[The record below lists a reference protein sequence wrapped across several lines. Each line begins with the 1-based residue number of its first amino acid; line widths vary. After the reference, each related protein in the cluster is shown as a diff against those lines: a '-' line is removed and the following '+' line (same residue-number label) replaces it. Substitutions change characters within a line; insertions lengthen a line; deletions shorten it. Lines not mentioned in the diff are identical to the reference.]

1 MRLLICIILLIIIRT
16 GFAQEIENAKLLED
30 YSVLADKSIEAVKND
45 SSIHYLNKALE
56 IS

>member
-30 YSVLADKSIEAVKND
+30 YSVLADKSIDAVKNN